1 MKGGNKMKPYHPK
14 QGISTLMTHVG
25 EGEHPEHAHVMPIY
39 QTSTFGLGDVDRGA
53 AMFAGEVPG
62 YSYTR
67 ISNPNQE
74 QTAEKIA
81 VLEGLDLLRAAPD
94 KPAGEVVRAK
104 LFASGM
110 AAVSSAII
118 ARVRKGETLI
128 VQTSLYAGTF
138 AFLRDFAPRFG
149 IKVVW
154 LADTSLAGWQAAF
167 AAHPDTSLA
176 YAESPSNPTM
186 DMVDLAGVAGIA
198 HANGAWLMVDN
209 TFASPYCQRPLSLG
223 ADVVVHSTTKY
234 LAGHG
239 LVVGGAVV
247 SSHTDYVG
255 GELFGALKIM
265 GGCASPFDA
274 WLTSIGLKTF
284 ELRMQRHCGNALA
297 LARFLESDPRV
308 GAVYYP
314 GLETY
319 SDHALAKQQM
329 LNGFGG
335 MISFDLKG
343 GMGAGRTMMGRV
355 QVCTLAVSLGN
366 VDTLVTHPA
375 STTHAPVPAGE
386 RRRMGI
392 SDGMVRLS
400 VGTENVEDLIEDLD
414 NAMI

>member
-1 MKGGNKMKPYHPK
+1 MKPYHPK
-14 QGISTLMTHVG
+14 QGLSTLMTHVG
-25 EGEHPEHAHVMPIY
+25 EGDHADHAHVMPIY

-53 AMFAGEVPG
+53 DMFAGKVPG

-67 ISNPNQE
+67 LNNPNQE

-94 KPAGEVVRAK
+94 SPADEIVRA
-104 LFASGM
+104 LMFSSGM

-118 ARVRKGETLI
+118 GRVKKGETLI

-138 AFLRDFAPRFG
+138 AFLADYAPRFG
-149 IKVVW
+149 IEVVW
-154 LADTSLAGWQAAF
+154 LKETSLTGWEAAF
-167 AAHPDTSLA
+167 AAHPNCSLA

-186 DMVDLAGVAGIA
+186 DMVDLAGVAQIA
-198 HANGAWLMVDN
+198 HRHGAWLMVDN

-239 LVVGGAVV
+239 LVVGGTVV
-247 SSHTDYVG
+247 SSHPDYVMG
-255 GELFGALKIM
+255 DLFGALKIM

-274 WLTSIGLKTF
+274 WLTAVGLKTF
-284 ELRMQRHCGNALA
+284 ELRMQRHCENALA
-297 LARFLESDPRV
+297 LSRFLESDPRV

-314 GLETY
+314 GLESY
-319 SDHALAKQQM
+319 ADHALAKTQM
-329 LNGFGG
+329 PGGFGG

-343 GMGAGRTMMGRV
+343 GMQAGRTMMDRV
-355 QVCTLAVSLGN
+355 KVCTLAVSLGN

-375 STTHAPVPAGE
+375 STTHAPVPPEE
-386 RRRMGI
+386 RRKMGV
-392 SDGMVRLS
+392 SDGMIRLS
-400 VGTENVEDLIEDLD
+400 VGTENIEDLLEDLD